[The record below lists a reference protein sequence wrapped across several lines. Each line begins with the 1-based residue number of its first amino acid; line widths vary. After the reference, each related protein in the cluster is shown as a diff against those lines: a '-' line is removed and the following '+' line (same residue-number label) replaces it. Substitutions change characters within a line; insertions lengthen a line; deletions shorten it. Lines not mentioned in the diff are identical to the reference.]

1 MIASL
6 YLEKPHKRFFDVLA
20 SILGLIF
27 FCPLYIFA
35 GAFVAVSSGLPVL
48 YFQKRVGKNGKIFEI
63 IKFRTM
69 IKDAEELKSKYKR
82 LNQADGPVFKI
93 YDDPRFTKIGKILS
107 KLGLD
112 ELPQL
117 INVLKGEMSLVGPRP
132 LPIDEAKKLTKE
144 QKIRE
149 MVRPGITSTWVIEG
163 SHRLSFKKWMQLD
176 KEYVESA
183 TFLKDLKIIIKTVF
197 MLLY

>member
-1 MIASL
+1 MINKYNRSL
-6 YLEKPHKRFFDVLA
+6 FKRIFDIIFSFI
-20 SILGLIF
+20 SILLLSPVIIIILLFLQFTIGSSIF
-27 FCPLYIFA
+27 F
-35 GAFVAVSSGLPVL
+35 
-48 YFQKRVGKNGKIFEI
+48 FQYRVGKNGKVFRIV
-63 IKFRTM
+63 KFRTM
-69 IKDAEELKSKYKR
+69 IKNAEKLKNKYKR

-132 LPIDEAKKLTKE
+132 LPVDEAKKLTKE

-176 KEYVESA
+176 KEYVENA

>member
-1 MIASL
+1 
-6 YLEKPHKRFFDVLA
+6 
-20 SILGLIF
+20 
-27 FCPLYIFA
+27 
-35 GAFVAVSSGLPVL
+35 
-48 YFQKRVGKNGKIFEI
+48 
-63 IKFRTM
+63 M
-69 IKDAEELKSKYKR
+69 IKNAEKLKNKYKR

-132 LPIDEAKKLTKE
+132 LPVDEAKKLTKE

-176 KEYVESA
+176 KEYVENA